1 VRGNS
6 RTTAGFDYAGPLTE
20 AVLLGGVASQF
31 PNNTLDWD
39 AKALAVKNVKEA
51 NIGPRSSASAR
62 SHSQSCASVPKP
74 GDPESFTA

>member
-1 VRGNS
+1 MRGNG

-39 AKALAVKNVKEA
+39 AKALKFKNVREA
-51 NIGPRSSASAR
+51 NGLLRRKKYRSGWKVKGLS
-62 SHSQSCASVPKP
+62 
-74 GDPESFTA
+74 